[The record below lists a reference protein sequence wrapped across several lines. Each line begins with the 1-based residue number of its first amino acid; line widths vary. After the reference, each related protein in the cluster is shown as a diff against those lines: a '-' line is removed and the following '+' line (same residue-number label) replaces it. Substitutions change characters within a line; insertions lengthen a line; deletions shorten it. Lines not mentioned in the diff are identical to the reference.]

1 MDGPPTPAISP
12 PLAALL
18 TFVAAAGILV
28 LEIAAGRLLAPYVG
42 VSLQTYTGIIG
53 VILAGIALGAWL
65 GGRAADRYGPARL
78 LGPTFVAGGWSAIL
92 AIPIVAIVGGSAA
105 TTGPAEIVLLASV
118 GFVAPATILAAV
130 GPIVVRASLVDV
142 ETGGSLVGRLS
153 AIGTLGALVGTFGT
167 GFILLGLLPTRTIV
181 VVTGVVLIVLGLGL
195 GLRSRLSR
203 TSLAL
208 AAVASVVMALI
219 GVATPSPCEVESMYY
234 CISIMDDP
242 AEPGGDRRILVLD
255 DLWHAAVDLGDPTVL
270 LFDYVR
276 RFDDVTAAAI
286 EARAGDVAVLHLG
299 GGGFTF
305 PRYLAATWPA
315 SRHTVLELDPAV
327 LATAQDRLGF
337 RPDERIAVVIGDAR
351 LSVGGVDDGSMDV
364 VIGDAFGGL
373 SVPWHLTTLE
383 FLDEIRRVLRPD
395 GLYVM
400 NLIDGPPLGF
410 ARAELATLRA
420 AFDHV
425 ALVAHPV
432 AVAGEAGGNLILA
445 ASDAPFDASD
455 IAARIAAR
463 GEADQAAVVTQ
474 AGAVAAFVGGA
485 MVLTDDHAPVDQL
498 LSQ

>member
-1 MDGPPTPAISP
+1 
-12 PLAALL
+12 
-18 TFVAAAGILV
+18 
-28 LEIAAGRLLAPYVG
+28 
-42 VSLQTYTGIIG
+42 
-53 VILAGIALGAWL
+53 
-65 GGRAADRYGPARL
+65 
-78 LGPTFVAGGWSAIL
+78 
-92 AIPIVAIVGGSAA
+92 
-105 TTGPAEIVLLASV
+105 
-118 GFVAPATILAAV
+118 
-130 GPIVVRASLVDV
+130 
-142 ETGGSLVGRLS
+142 
-153 AIGTLGALVGTFGT
+153 
-167 GFILLGLLPTRTIV
+167 
-181 VVTGVVLIVLGLGL
+181 
-195 GLRSRLSR
+195 
-203 TSLAL
+203 
-208 AAVASVVMALI
+208 
-219 GVATPSPCEVESMYY
+219 
-234 CISIMDDP
+234 MDDP
-242 AEPGGDRRILVLD
+242 AEPDGDRRILVLD

-286 EARAGDVAVLHLG
+286 EARDGEVAVLHLG

-315 SRHTVLELDPAV
+315 SQHTVLELDQAV
-327 LATAQDRLGF
+327 LATARERLGF

-351 LSVGGVDDGSMDV
+351 LSIGGVDDGSMDV

-383 FLDEIRRVLRPD
+383 FLDQIRRVLRPA

-400 NLIDGPPLGF
+400 NLIDAPPLGF

-425 ALVAHPV
+425 ALVAHPA

-463 GEADQAAVVTQ
+463 GEADQAWVVTR
-474 AGAVAAFVGGA
+474 AEDVTAFVGSA

-498 LSQ
+498 LSH